1 MLCLA
6 LHLTAVAVAINHD
19 AEPYV
24 ISMVNN
30 ASMTRRRKQSR
41 SHEAVS
47 QAPNTPLPQ
56 YHNENEHGVPYF
68 GKPAMTPHEVEG
80 QQTQI
85 SELGSGREVSELP
98 A

>member
-1 MLCLA
+1 
-6 LHLTAVAVAINHD
+6 
-19 AEPYV
+19 
-24 ISMVNN
+24 
-30 ASMTRRRKQSR
+30 
-41 SHEAVS
+41 VS